1 MASSEHPADILPD
14 DLDPSYGA
22 DIYQIPNND
31 KRKLAGYLYL
41 LTGTILIFLFLVF
54 DNSALVIVLRFGKP
68 FGFPSIRFIFNKLS

>member
-41 LTGTILIFLFLVF
+41 LTGTILI
-54 DNSALVIVLRFGKP
+54 
-68 FGFPSIRFIFNKLS
+68 LSLIHI